1 MIKIIKALKLLIL
14 IYSTYLLY
22 NVTFDDRET
31 WLIIYEQLF
40 YIVSAYTGLS
50 IIEFIKKEVIR

>member
-40 YIVSAYTGLS
+40 YIVSTYTGLS